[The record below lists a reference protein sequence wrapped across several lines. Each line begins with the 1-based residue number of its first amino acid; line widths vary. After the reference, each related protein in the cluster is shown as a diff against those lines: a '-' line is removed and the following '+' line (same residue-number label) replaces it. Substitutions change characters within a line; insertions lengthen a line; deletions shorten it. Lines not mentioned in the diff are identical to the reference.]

1 MGLTM
6 SRTDWN
12 EVRLTYLVPRRLQSS
27 RIAAQSDRQ
36 RCYTTTRTPVHKQS
50 TLTPVH
56 LSITCHTCTQTITSH
71 TCTQSITCHTRSP
84 VNHLSHLF
92 TCQSP
97 LTPVHKQS
105 PVTPAHLSLSIASH
119 TRFVCYSKFVSLQL
133 VTEASSN
140 GHCANVINAWHL
152 TELTFE
158 AGIGRLLS
166 GVRLYGGILRIV
178 GFFDIMYDEPVLIE
192 KLASKILSVYA

>member
-27 RIAAQSDRQ
+27 RIAAQSDRR

-50 TLTPVH
+50 PVTPVH
-56 LSITCHTCTQTITSH
+56 LSITSHTCTQSITSHTCTQTITSH
-71 TCTQSITCHTRSP
+71 TCSP
-84 VNHLSHLF
+84 INHLSHLY
-92 TCQSP
+92 TINH
-97 LTPVHKQS
+97 L
-105 PVTPAHLSLSIASH
+105 TPAHLSLSIASH

-133 VTEASSN
+133 VTEASN

-166 GVRLYGGILRIV
+166 GIT
-178 GFFDIMYDEPVLIE
+178 
-192 KLASKILSVYA
+192 S